1 MPKALTHYCQ
11 SCDWQQTQPF
21 FGDSSLSHCPR
32 CRSERLDQRQAT
44 RLEAVATRLA
54 NQRPPPYRHAAAPM
68 AEQLDDKNPT
78 CNPRLNRQRQ
88 ALKTLAKEAWQ
99 KATSRAKVASV
110 PTPKNWTILLHPTR

>member
-44 RLEAVATRLA
+44 RLEAVAARLA
-54 NQRPPPYRHAAAPM
+54 NQRQTQHRHAAAPM
-68 AEQLDDKNPT
+68 AAPLDYEKTT
-78 CNPRLNRQRQ
+78 CSQRLNRQRQ

-99 KATSRAKVASV
+99 KATSRAKVANV
-110 PTPKNWTILLHPTR
+110 PTPKNWTILLHTTR